1 MKRRRARKPR
11 ELGPEQL
18 GPVIRP
24 EEFPFETT
32 EDVEPRR
39 SPLGQERALRS
50 IRLGVRMRAP
60 GYNVFVLGL
69 TGNRKE
75 AQLRDLVRE
84 CLPPLPPPP
93 DWVYVYNFRDPD
105 RPLALRLE
113 PGEGRRL
120 ARNMEDLV
128 ETLRRK
134 IPEAFQTETFEQ
146 EKEALSKKYDAQIR
160 ELRERFE
167 ASAREKGLVVQPTP
181 QGQLLFIPL
190 IDGKPIEDPSQ
201 YEALPEEEKARIREA
216 QEALGREA
224 RDLFKRQKELMDAL
238 GREVQ
243 EIVKVY
249 AARIVDPL
257 IEAIR
262 ARYANPRVAEYLRA
276 VRDHTLEHLE
286 KFRQQEEKPQLPFP
300 LPFLQAMQ
308 ADRFLEYRVNVVVD
322 NEGRESAPVLTE
334 ESPTYRNLFGAV
346 EKVVDET
353 GKLVT
358 NFTRIKAGK
367 ILQASGGYLV
377 FNLEDAITEPFVWKN
392 LKRVLRS
399 GLVEIESYQPLN
411 FLSVAGLTP
420 EPVPVDT
427 RIVVYGSRLLF
438 HILSYWD
445 PEFSECFKVVADFG
459 PDTDRNGEGVVAYA
473 QRIAHICRVEGLP
486 PFDRGGVA
494 QVVWFGARRA
504 EHKEKISAVLEDV
517 DDLVRE
523 AGFFALEAGADRV
536 GADHVRQA
544 LEDRIFRGNRVEE
557 RIRQL
562 IAEGTLLV
570 DVDGKKVGQVNGLAV
585 LAIGDYAFGR
595 PSRVT
600 ASLGMGT
607 AGIVNIEREA
617 RLSGSTHDKGVLIL
631 AGYLRNRFGRNRP
644 LSFSASLAFEQ
655 SYSGI
660 DGDSASSTELYALLS
675 RIGDLPLRQDLA
687 VTGSVN
693 QNGEIQAIGGV
704 NEKIEGFYRVCKAV
718 GLTGRQGVLIPE
730 ANVRHLVLDPEVVR
744 AVAEGRFHIYP
755 VRTVDQGMEIL
766 TGLRAGEP
774 GEPGTVNGIVDQ
786 ALEELDRRLRD
797 RNQAKGAKQEEKE
810 TGPGGEDDEPG
821 GAGPEPPPRPP
832 EPEGNGTD
840 R

>member
-1 MKRRRARKPR
+1 MARKKRARKPR
-11 ELGPEQL
+11 ELGPEDL
-18 GPVIRP
+18 GPPIRP

-32 EDVEPRR
+32 DEVEPRR

-50 IRLGVRMRAP
+50 LRLGTRIRAP

-75 AQLRDLVRE
+75 ALLRDLIRE
-84 CLPPLPPPP
+84 HLPPLPPPP

-113 PGEGRRL
+113 PGQGRQL
-120 ARNMEDLV
+120 ARDMEGFV
-128 ETLRRK
+128 ETLCRK

-146 EKEALSKKYDAQIR
+146 EKEALSKKYDAQIQ

-190 IDGKPIEDPSQ
+190 IEGKPIEDPSQ
-201 YEALPEEEKARIREA
+201 YEALPDEEKQRIREA

-224 RDLFKRQKELMDAL
+224 RELFKKQRELMEAL

-243 EIVKVY
+243 QIVKVY

-257 IEAIR
+257 IEEIA
-262 ARYANPRVAEYLRA
+262 ARYGNPRVAEYLKA
-276 VRDHTLEHLE
+276 VRDHTLENLE
-286 KFRQQEEKPQLPFP
+286 KFRQEDEKPALPFP
-300 LPFLQAMQ
+300 LPMLRALQ

-322 NEGRESAPVLTE
+322 NEGRDAAPVLTE
-334 ESPTYRNLFGAV
+334 ESPTYRNLFGAI

-358 NFTRIKAGK
+358 NFTRIKSGK

-377 FNLEDAITEPFVWKN
+377 FNLEDAITEPFVWKS

-399 GLVEIESYQPLN
+399 GLVEIESYQPLS
-411 FLSVAGLTP
+411 FLSVAGLVP
-420 EPVPVDT
+420 EPIPVNT

-438 HILSYWD
+438 HILSFWD
-445 PEFSECFKVVADFG
+445 PEFAECFKVIADFG
-459 PDTDRNGEGVVAYA
+459 PDTDRDGDGVLAYA
-473 QRIAHICRVEGLP
+473 QRIAHICEVEGFP
-486 PFDRGGVA
+486 PFDRGAVA
-494 QVVWFGARRA
+494 EVVRFGARRV

-523 AGFFALEAGADRV
+523 AGFFAAEAGAARV
-536 GADHVRQA
+536 SAEHVRQA
-544 LEDRIFRGNRVEE
+544 LEDRIFRWNRVEE
-557 RIRQL
+557 RIREL

-585 LAIGDYAFGR
+585 LSLGEYAFGR

-675 RIGDLPLRQDLA
+675 RIGNLPLRQDIA

-718 GLTGRQGVLIPE
+718 GLTGRQGVMIPE
-730 ANVRHLVLDPEVVR
+730 ANVRHLVLHPEVVEAVR
-744 AVAEGRFHIYP
+744 AGRFHIYP
-755 VRTVDQGMEIL
+755 VRTVDEGIEIL
-766 TGLRAGEP
+766 TGIRAGQP
-774 GEPGTVNGIVDQ
+774 GEPGTVNGIVDE
-786 ALEELDRRLRD
+786 ALEELDRRLRE
-797 RNQAKGAKQEEKE
+797 RNQGKDRKENGQDKTEEQE
-810 TGPGGEDDEPG
+810 GPREP
-821 GAGPEPPPRPP
+821 APPPKPP
-832 EPEGNGTD
+832 EPEGGES
-840 R
+840 